1 MSDKRAPGMARARQ
15 DWRATRKTRAI
26 AWARQSDRMARLCG
40 DQDAHTDP
48 RGWRA

>member
-1 MSDKRAPGMARARQ
+1 MSNKRGPEAARARQ
-15 DWRATRKTRAI
+15 TYKAERKRHAI